1 MPTYNHENLVAES
14 IESVLK
20 QTYQNWE
27 LIIGDDCS
35 TDKTYEIVKSYEN
48 RFPNK
53 IKAYRNEKNL
63 GITANCN
70 KLLKRCTGK
79 YIAFTAGDDLFLPN
93 KVLLQVKHME
103 ANPHCYL
110 SYHDVEIFDSE
121 TGEVIS
127 LYSKKYRPRQG
138 GIHVLI
144 KYGCFNCGCAN
155 FARRDALPESGYDKR
170 VSIASDWLLFV
181 ETLGEQGRI
190 EYIDKVL
197 GKYRRHAGNITS
209 SSVEN
214 IITSRLS
221 QEDHFMSCSI
231 LAARYPQC
239 YLAIRYRL
247 SSLFVSTASMNK
259 SRYFLYLLLSILH
272 YPTKIN
278 IGAIFLYFLRGK
290 KI

>member
-1 MPTYNHENLVAES
+1 MPTYNQENLVAES
-14 IESVLK
+14 IESVLN
-20 QTYQNWE
+20 QSYDNWE

-35 TDKTYEIVKSYEN
+35 TDKTYEILKSYEK

-53 IKAYRNEKNL
+53 IKAYRNEKNF

-70 KLLKRCTGK
+70 KLLKRCIGK

-103 ANPHCYL
+103 ANPQCL
-110 SYHDVEIFDSE
+110 VSYHDVEIFDSE
-121 TGEVIS
+121 TGKVIS
-127 LYSKKYRPRQG
+127 LYSEKYKPRQG
-138 GIHVLI
+138 GIHALI

-155 FARRDALPESGYDKR
+155 FARRDAIPISGYDKR

-197 GKYRRHAGNITS
+197 GKYRRHAGNVTS
-209 SSVEN
+209 SSAEN
-214 IITSRLS
+214 TITNRLA
-221 QEDHFMSCSI
+221 QEDHFMSCS
-231 LAARYPQC
+231 LLVTRYPEC
-239 YLAIRYRL
+239 YLAVRYRL
-247 SSLFVSTASMNK
+247 SSLFLTAAVLDK
-259 SRYFLYLLLSILH
+259 KRYFRFILISFLH
-272 YPTKIN
+272 FPTKIN
-278 IGAIFLYFLRGK
+278 IGALLLYLLLGK